1 MPFEI
6 FNTESG
12 KFAFRL
18 KAANGQIVLASQTY
32 ENKSGADSGIASVIE
47 NSAKGESAFDK
58 STAKDGSPYFN
69 MKAGNGQIIGKSQM
83 YNSESARDNGIESVI
98 KNAAEKVI
106 NDLT

>member
-6 FNTESG
+6 FTTDSG
-12 KFAFRL
+12 KYAFRL
-18 KAANGQIVLASQTY
+18 KAANGQIVLASQSY
-32 ENKSGADSGIASVIE
+32 ENKAGASAGIASVIE
-47 NSAKGESAFDK
+47 NSAKGEDAFEK

-98 KNAAEKVI
+98 KNAAENVI

>member
-6 FNTESG
+6 FKTDSE

-32 ENKSGADSGIASVIE
+32 AGKSGAEAGVASVISNANE
-47 NSAKGESAFDK
+47 ASFEKL
-58 STAKDGSPYFN
+58 TAKDGSPYFN

-83 YNSESARDNGIESVI
+83 YNSEAARDNGIQSVI
-98 KNAAEKVI
+98 TNAKEKVI
-106 NDLT
+106 NDLTA

>member
-18 KAANGQIVLASQTY
+18 KAANGQIILASQSY
-32 ENKSGADSGIASVIE
+32 EGRSGAETGVVSVIE
-47 NSAKGESAFDK
+47 NAQEANFEKL
-58 STAKDGSPYFN
+58 TAKDGSPYFN
-69 MKAGNGQIIGKSQM
+69 LKAGNGQIIGKSEM
-83 YNSESARDNGIESVI
+83 YTSESARDNGIESVI
-98 KNAAEKVI
+98 KNAKENVI